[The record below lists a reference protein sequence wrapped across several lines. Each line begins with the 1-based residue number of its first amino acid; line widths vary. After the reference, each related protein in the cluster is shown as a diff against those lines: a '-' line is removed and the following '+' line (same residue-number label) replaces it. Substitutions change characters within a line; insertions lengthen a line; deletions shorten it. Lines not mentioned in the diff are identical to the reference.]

1 MIYLRKRI
9 LERQDAHQIREIVT
23 ERRMD
28 DTSLHNQIQGKG
40 EILGGSMDT
49 NRFIWEKHL
58 FL

>member
-1 MIYLRKRI
+1 MQLY
-9 LERQDAHQIREIVT
+9 T
-23 ERRMD
+23 ERRTD
-28 DTSLHNQIQGKG
+28 DTSLHNQIQGIR